1 MRGTVSPP
9 CLAAVKELVTHF
21 GADNTY
27 VLSKCGQNMQQGTVI
42 FLTRNDFFGQTGL
55 SPNNVIFCTER
66 SGGTFKTWGNLGAPE
81 DWAGVTPED
90 LKHFGK
96 GGPRVAKGKVGKGAV
111 GKELGMTCLIDD
123 RIDCHAS
130 FLEDGSNCDDIRL
143 VHFCS
148 PTGKGDPM
156 ITLTTNV
163 WPDVVECLVGNPKPA
178 GNLTKK
184 SEEPELTMEG
194 EENE

>member
-1 MRGTVSPP
+1 MRGIVSPP
-9 CLAAVKELVTHF
+9 CMAAVKELVTHF
-21 GADNTY
+21 GAENTY

-81 DWAGVTPED
+81 DWAGVTAED
-90 LKHFGK
+90 LQHFGK

-130 FLEDGSNCDDIRL
+130 FVEDGSNCYDMRL

-148 PTGKGDPM
+148 PTGKGEP
-156 ITLTTNV
+156 IVTLTTNV
-163 WPDVVECLVGNPKPA
+163 WPDVVEYLVGKPKPA
-178 GNLTKK
+178 ENLAKK
-184 SEEPELTMEG
+184 PREPELTMEG
-194 EENE
+194 EE